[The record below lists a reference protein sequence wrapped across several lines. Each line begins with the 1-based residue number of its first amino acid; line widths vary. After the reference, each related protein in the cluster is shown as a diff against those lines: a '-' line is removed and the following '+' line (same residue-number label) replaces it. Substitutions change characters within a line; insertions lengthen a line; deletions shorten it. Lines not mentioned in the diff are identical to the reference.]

1 MRRGLM
7 GRYPRRKSRVFDLDQ
22 SPDSLIFRRKC
33 VSQYPRRRVDDRGET
48 LDLIGV
54 IAAFVAFSAMLG
66 YAQITSGGP
75 GR

>member
-1 MRRGLM
+1 
-7 GRYPRRKSRVFDLDQ
+7 
-22 SPDSLIFRRKC
+22 
-33 VSQYPRRRVDDRGET
+33 
-48 LDLIGV
+48 LIGV